1 MGELVWIALT
11 TLQPFPAFVPLEEHI
26 PLRAIKLSEDK
37 MQVSIEQVARIYPA
51 IEDIFTNENFV
62 IFSGAEFTELPVAHD
77 GEIVEGLE
85 QLAEASRKGAEAIQ
99 SLSAA
104 IAKLR

>member
-11 TLQPFPAFVPLEEHI
+11 TLQPYPVFVPLEEHI

-37 MQVSIEQVARIYPA
+37 MQVSLEQVTRIYPA
-51 IEDIFTNENFV
+51 VTEIFTNENFV
-62 IFSGAEFTELPVAHD
+62 IFSGAEFTELPVARD
-77 GEIVEGLE
+77 VEIVESLD

-104 IAKLR
+104 IAELR